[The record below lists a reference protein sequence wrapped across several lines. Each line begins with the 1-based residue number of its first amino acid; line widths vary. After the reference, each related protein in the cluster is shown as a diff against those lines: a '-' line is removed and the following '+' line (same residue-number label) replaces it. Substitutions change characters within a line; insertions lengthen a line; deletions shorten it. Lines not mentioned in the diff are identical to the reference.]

1 MRKADAAD
9 PGAAAPDAQLLT
21 VAAVAC
27 GRALESKR
35 ALQLLEEAMA
45 RGCNFGPAFCLERTN
60 KYIIYIMI
68 LIYIYIYMIYV
79 YVYIYIRARV
89 LFGAP

>member
-45 RGCNFGPAFCLERTN
+45 RGCNFGPAN

-68 LIYIYIYMIYV
+68 LIYIYT
-79 YVYIYIRARV
+79 
-89 LFGAP
+89 